1 MILTGI
7 ADDGVVA
14 RLLDHSERICSVSA
28 DLVRHIIVLNTE
40 RVGGFAVLHNIKVVR
55 LVTCT

>member
-7 ADDGVVA
+7 ADDGVIA
-14 RLLDHSERICSVSA
+14 RSLDHCERICSVSA

-40 RVGGFAVLHNIKVVR
+40 RVGGFAVLHNIKIVR